1 VIRTLASG
9 EESEIPT
16 VFQNPTA
23 AMWFPDG
30 GSLLFTARNEGM
42 YRSSLHRVD
51 MKTGAELIRQ
61 KIEGDFATISAD
73 GRTIYFVRNGGPRSD
88 ASIVAYDLESQ
99 RETEVFKGK
108 IPAGQGQ
115 RRLVLS
121 PDGKQIAF
129 TSTVEPVASLTAPN
143 PTATRSVI
151 YIVPTSG
158 GPARKLQSPESQQ
171 IRAIQWSPNGKN
183 VLAQRGN
190 GQLWWVPA
198 DGGEAQR
205 IGTGGYPLIESIHP
219 DGKQIALTKNTR
231 DANAIRDRELWRDP
245 DLLNPKPAVSP
256 ENGIYIASI
265 DAATGKVTGPAVRLT
280 EMPGDCAPSWAPDG
294 KSIAFKRNGTN
305 PNNQNQKNWVVRS
318 LDTGSEKLYTV
329 NVPNC
334 WSAPVWFHDGKSLL
348 AGSFLEQNQGAMR
361 MDLSTGQPVG
371 LQFPT
376 YKPAMALSP
385 DDKTLYLTVEDQKDK
400 TTSIVSVNLA
410 SGEQKMIWTSPIAAD
425 PTISVPLRLALSP
438 DGRTF
443 ALVLTDAKK
452 SHLIRVGIDG
462 SGFREIYSAES
473 GGAGRA
479 EISRSGLV
487 WSRDG
492 RSILFMNWDS
502 NKSQRLMRIAAEG
515 SGKAEF
521 TGLEIPSTDEIF
533 DLSPDGKRIVFFS
546 PRAPILP

>member
-1 VIRTLASG
+1 
-9 EESEIPT
+9 
-16 VFQNPTA
+16 
-23 AMWFPDG
+23 
-30 GSLLFTARNEGM
+30 
-42 YRSSLHRVD
+42 
-51 MKTGAELIRQ
+51 
-61 KIEGDFATISAD
+61 
-73 GRTIYFVRNGGPRSD
+73 
-88 ASIVAYDLESQ
+88 
-99 RETEVFKGK
+99 
-108 IPAGQGQ
+108 
-115 RRLVLS
+115 
-121 PDGKQIAF
+121 
-129 TSTVEPVASLTAPN
+129 
-143 PTATRSVI
+143 
-151 YIVPTSG
+151 
-158 GPARKLQSPESQQ
+158 
-171 IRAIQWSPNGKN
+171 
-183 VLAQRGN
+183 
-190 GQLWWVPA
+190 
-198 DGGEAQR
+198 
-205 IGTGGYPLIESIHP
+205 
-219 DGKQIALTKNTR
+219 
-231 DANAIRDRELWRDP
+231 
-245 DLLNPKPAVSP
+245 
-256 ENGIYIASI
+256 
-265 DAATGKVTGPAVRLT
+265 
-280 EMPGDCAPSWAPDG
+280 
-294 KSIAFKRNGTN
+294 
-305 PNNQNQKNWVVRS
+305 
-318 LDTGSEKLYTV
+318 
-329 NVPNC
+329 
-334 WSAPVWFHDGKSLL
+334 
-348 AGSFLEQNQGAMR
+348 MR

>member
-1 VIRTLASG
+1 
-9 EESEIPT
+9 
-16 VFQNPTA
+16 
-23 AMWFPDG
+23 
-30 GSLLFTARNEGM
+30 
-42 YRSSLHRVD
+42 
-51 MKTGAELIRQ
+51 
-61 KIEGDFATISAD
+61 
-73 GRTIYFVRNGGPRSD
+73 
-88 ASIVAYDLESQ
+88 
-99 RETEVFKGK
+99 
-108 IPAGQGQ
+108 
-115 RRLVLS
+115 
-121 PDGKQIAF
+121 
-129 TSTVEPVASLTAPN
+129 
-143 PTATRSVI
+143 VI

-265 DAATGKVTGPAVRLT
+265 DATGKVTGPAVRLT

-334 WSAPVWFHDGKSLL
+334 WSAPVWFHDG
-348 AGSFLEQNQGAMR
+348 
-361 MDLSTGQPVG
+361 
-371 LQFPT
+371 
-376 YKPAMALSP
+376 
-385 DDKTLYLTVEDQKDK
+385 
-400 TTSIVSVNLA
+400 IVSVNLA
-410 SGEQKMIWTSPIAAD
+410 SGEQKLIWTSPIAAD